1 MFADRVVFVGLCGL
15 AIAAAYPA
23 AQQTTPPGPAT
34 PAPTFRAASRDL
46 VVLPVTL
53 RDRSDK
59 LVGGLSVDRFVVYDE
74 DRRQPIAL
82 FSNEDVPVSVA
93 VVIDNSGSM
102 GRRMSE
108 VLAATIH
115 FARSSHPEDQIFV
128 IEFNDRVRDALGGR
142 PVTADDTPELERAL
156 RTLVPQ
162 GRTALYDGLH
172 TGMDRLERSSLSR
185 RILLLIS
192 DGGDNASGSDLKSV
206 VERARASN
214 VSIYPFGVFDPDD
227 PDANEGV
234 LKTLANETGGE
245 RFLPRSAGP
254 LLQAIEQVAR
264 EIRSGYTIAFEPPA
278 RDGRYHR
285 VRVEV
290 IGANSRDY
298 KLRTRPGYVA
308 GSR

>member
-1 MFADRVVFVGLCGL
+1 M
-15 AIAAAYPA
+15 
-23 AQQTTPPGPAT
+23 
-34 PAPTFRAASRDL
+34 
-46 VVLPVTL
+46 
-53 RDRSDK
+53 
-59 LVGGLSVDRFVVYDE
+59 DRFAVYDE

-93 VVIDNSGSM
+93 VVIDDSGSM
-102 GRRMSE
+102 GRRMPE
-108 VLAATIH
+108 VLAATLH

-142 PVTADDTPELERAL
+142 PVTADDRPELEKAL

-172 TGMDRLERSSLSR
+172 TAMDRLERSSLSR
-185 RILLLIS
+185 RILVLIS

-214 VSIYPFGVFDPDD
+214 VSIYPLGVFDPDD
-227 PDANEGV
+227 PDANAGV

-254 LLQAIEQVAR
+254 LLQAIEQIAR

-290 IGANSRDY
+290 TGPNSRGY